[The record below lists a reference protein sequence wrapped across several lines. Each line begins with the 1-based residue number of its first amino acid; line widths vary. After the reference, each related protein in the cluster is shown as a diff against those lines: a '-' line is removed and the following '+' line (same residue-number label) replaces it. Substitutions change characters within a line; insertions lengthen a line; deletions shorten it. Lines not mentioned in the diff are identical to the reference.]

1 MKNARK
7 KGIGYELQIRKELRK
22 YYYPDC
28 ETSRYASKYIDDV
41 EKRDLIKTGF
51 LGIQIKALERTP
63 PYHDIL
69 SEMPDDD
76 KYNVIFHK
84 RNYKGEVVVMKK
96 EDFYELLDIMLAHG
110 VKI

>member
-1 MKNARK
+1 MNSRN
-7 KGIGYELQIRKELRK
+7 KGHTYERQIRKELRK

-28 ETSRYASKYIDDV
+28 ETSRYASKYTDDV
-41 EKRDLIKTGF
+41 EKRDFTKSGF
-51 LGIQIKALERTP
+51 LGIQAKALERTP

-84 RNYKGEVVVMKK
+84 RNHKGEVVVMKK